1 MLTRLIGEWKMTKNT
16 GSIVHESLDA
26 LFEDSTFLPE
36 LQNEEREKALRS
48 IRSILST
55 PNHVYK
61 SFLRLPL
68 NNGEIV
74 RIPAFR
80 VQHNNILGAYK
91 GGIRFHET
99 VNEDEV
105 INLATLMTLK
115 NAVHDVPFGGAK
127 GGVIINPR
135 NFENEELNL
144 ICKKYVRYFSD
155 IIGPDKDIP
164 APDMGTSER
173 EMDWMMAEYKS
184 IHPGESYLGSF
195 TGKSIVN
202 GGSLGR
208 KTATGKGVYYSF
220 RYMLYDFLNQNK
232 DWLGSQNNQY
242 ANKLIALKNKP
253 LNIAIQGF
261 GNVGSII
268 ASEAFRC
275 QYLENKII
283 AISDR
288 NVTLFHSDGLDIT
301 KLINYTQGNYGDLP
315 KNEKEL
321 EKANISAK
329 IMPRDDLLTLDVD
342 VLFLA
347 ALEDQIHINNMNN
360 IKTKVIVEGANS
372 PITGKADLFLNK
384 KKKIIIPDILAN
396 AGGVIVSYFEWMQGR
411 KFYTEDEVNNQLF
424 EKMKKTF
431 EIVYPK
437 YFSDHFSLRE
447 NCYIQAV
454 MKLSI
459 VLYKQGKLY

>member
-1 MLTRLIGEWKMTKNT
+1 MPKNT
-16 GSIVHESLDA
+16 GTIVHESLDA
-26 LFEDSTFLPE
+26 LFGDSTFLSE
-36 LQNEEREKALRS
+36 LLNDEREKALRS

-68 NNGEIV
+68 ENGEIV

-115 NAVHDVPFGGAK
+115 NALHDVPFGGAK
-127 GGVIINPR
+127 GGVVINPR
-135 NFENEELNL
+135 DFENKELNL
-144 ICKKYVRYFSD
+144 ICKKYVRYFSG

-184 IHPGESYLGSF
+184 IHPGENYLGSF
-195 TGKSIVN
+195 TGKSTIN

-208 KTATGKGVYYSF
+208 KTATGKGVYYSL
-220 RYMLYDFLNQNK
+220 RYMLYDFLNENK
-232 DWLGSQNNQY
+232 DWLKSQNNRY
-242 ANKLIALKNKP
+242 ANKLISWQAKP
-253 LNIAIQGF
+253 LKIAIQGF

-268 ASEAFRC
+268 ASEASC
-275 QYLENKII
+275 CPYLENKIV

-288 NVTLFHSDGLDIT
+288 NVTLYHSDGLDIT
-301 KLINYTQGNYGDLP
+301 KLKNYTKRNFGDLP
-315 KNEKEL
+315 MNEKEL
-321 EKANISAK
+321 EKANITAK

-347 ALEDQIHINNMNN
+347 ALEDQINNKNMNQ
-360 IKTKVIVEGANS
+360 IKAKIIVEGANS
-372 PITGKADLFLNK
+372 PITGDADLFLNK
-384 KKKIIIPDILAN
+384 KEKIIIPDILAN

-411 KFYTEDEVNNQLF
+411 DTKFYTEKEVNNQLF

-431 EIVYPK
+431 EVVYPQ
-437 YFSDHFSLRE
+437 YIRDNYSLRE

-454 MKLSI
+454 MKLSV